1 MIIETN
7 KIVDILLHINNDT
20 IVIFDIDD
28 TLLQATK
35 YVGSQTFEKHMQISF
50 RKNGL
55 SKEEAINKA
64 DIIWTKLQDITHIK
78 TVETETIKVL
88 TELSNKNIKT
98 MGLTARPAKI
108 IDLTTKQLNTINIS
122 LNSNPICANEIWL
135 SNSSCYINGI
145 LYVGSFGH
153 KGKALIQFLDKI
165 KYNTKEILFIDDSF
179 HHCKDIKEVLN
190 KKNIMC
196 TCIHYTAAKEKF
208 ASISPEQ
215 IHKEMVTYGDAY

>member
-7 KIVDILLHINNDT
+7 KIVDILLHVNNDT

-35 YVGSQTFEKHMQISF
+35 YIGSQTFEKHMQISF

-55 SKEEAINKA
+55 SKKEAINKA
-64 DIIWTKLQDITHIK
+64 DIIWTKLQNITHIN
-78 TVETETIKVL
+78 TVETETINVL
-88 TELSNKNIKT
+88 RELSNKNIKT

-108 IDLTTKQLNTINIS
+108 IELTTKQLNTIKIS
-122 LNSNPICANEIWL
+122 LNLNPIYDNEIWL
-135 SNSSCYINGI
+135 SNSSCYIDGV
-145 LYVGSFGH
+145 LYAGSFKH
-153 KGKALIQFLDKI
+153 KGKALIRFLDKI

-179 HHCKDIKEVLN
+179 HHCKDVKEELN
-190 KKNIMC
+190 KKNIVC

-215 IHKEMVTYGDAY
+215 IHKEMVKYGDAY